1 MESPAPVRDHTRASS
16 SWGVWLVVALAS
28 CVRTVDALCRP
39 FHTDER
45 ISLLWSTFSV
55 KYLLDWLK
63 TWDVHP
69 PLFFLLLH
77 FLGLAN
83 APWWVPRL
91 LMVAIG
97 TVAVAIFFFI
107 VRIWAGERAAIVALI
122 CAAFMPVL
130 VFYDTW
136 VRMYVLS
143 DALMLTQFLL
153 LSIVLTRSEL
163 SIRQQWLLWIGWT
176 LAVTAA
182 GYTLYVAWFAAA
194 SQLLYVAW
202 AHRPKFTAAAG
213 ALAAAIVLWSPQMP
227 TLLHQLGMGGKT
239 FQGFFGHQVSGL
251 FALPGQATIAPE
263 LEGTAATLA
272 AAFAWVW
279 LAIGLWAAVSSS
291 PRSLI
296 PWLGMPAVL
305 TFAYGIATHKLIY
318 LDRYYMLLAYAFSA
332 WTGCAFALASQR
344 RSVPLRGIVVGVV
357 AGVIA
362 LGIAY
367 ATIPKFYTADWPGVA
382 KVLAEETQPGDL
394 IIMEQGM
401 PQWSMAGNKDIATHP
416 HMFLFWANQIPSAVA
431 DAAKYRRVWVMAY
444 EPRGIDPNLTLLNQ
458 LGKHYRLT
466 AAYPFNRWLPAE
478 DVVLLLFTR

>member
-1 MESPAPVRDHTRASS
+1 MERPAPVRDCSRASS
-16 SWGVWLVVALAS
+16 SWRVWLVVGLAF
-28 CVRTVDALCRP
+28 CVRAIDALRRP

-55 KYLLDWLK
+55 RYLLDWLK

-77 FLGLAN
+77 FLGLAD
-83 APWWVPRL
+83 APWWVARL

-97 TVAVAIFFFI
+97 TGGVAALFFVA
-107 VRIWAGERAAIVALI
+107 RIWAGDRAAIAAGT
-122 CAAFMPVL
+122 CAAFMPIL

-143 DALMLTQFLL
+143 DALVLVQFLL
-153 LSIVLTRSEL
+153 LSIILTRAEL
-163 SIRQQWLLWIGWT
+163 SRAHQWLLWSGWT

-202 AHRPKFTAAAG
+202 AHRAKFPAVAG
-213 ALAAAIVLWSPQMP
+213 ALAAAIMLWLPQVP
-227 TLLHQLGMGGKT
+227 SLLHQLGMGGAT
-239 FQGFFGHQVSGL
+239 FQGFQGHQISGL
-251 FALPGQATIAPE
+251 VALPGQATIAPE
-263 LEGTAATLA
+263 LEGAAATLA
-272 AAFAWVW
+272 AGFAWVW
-279 LAIGLWAAVSSS
+279 LAIGLWATISWS
-291 PRSLI
+291 PRSLL
-296 PWLGMPAVL
+296 PWLGMPALL
-305 TFAYGIATHKLIY
+305 TFAYGVTTHKLIY
-318 LDRYYMLLAYAFSA
+318 LDRYYILLGYAFAA
-332 WTGCAFALASQR
+332 WTGCALALAWKR
-344 RSVPLRGIVVGVV
+344 HLTLLRGVV
-357 AGVIA
+357 AAVVTGVIV

-367 ATIPKFYTADWPGVA
+367 ATVADFYTADWPGVA
-382 KVLAEETQPGDL
+382 KVLAEEAQPGDL

-401 PQWSMAGNKDIATHP
+401 PQWSMAGNQDIATHP

-431 DAAKYRRVWVMAY
+431 HAAKYRRVWVMAY
-444 EPRGIDPNLTLLNQ
+444 EPRGIDPDLTLLNQ
-458 LGKHYRLT
+458 LGKHFRLR

>member
-1 MESPAPVRDHTRASS
+1 VETPATKDRLR
-16 SWGVWLVVALAS
+16 WVWIVVALAF
-28 CVRTVDALCRP
+28 CARAVDALRRP

-77 FLGLAN
+77 FLALAN

-91 LMVAIG
+91 LMVAFG
-97 TVAVAIFFFI
+97 TGSVVMLFFI
-107 VRIWAGERAAIVALI
+107 VRIWAGERAAIVAGI

-143 DALMLTQFLL
+143 DALVLAQFLL
-153 LSIVLTRSEL
+153 LSIVVTRRDLAARS
-163 SIRQQWLLWIGWT
+163 QWLLWIGWT
-176 LAVTAA
+176 LAVVAA
-182 GYTLYVAWFAAA
+182 GYTLYVAWFAPVA
-194 SQLLYVAW
+194 QLLYVVW
-202 AHRPKFTAAAG
+202 AHRAKFLAAAG
-213 ALAAAIVLWSPQMP
+213 ALATAIALWLPQVP
-227 TLLHQLGMGGKT
+227 TLLHQLGMGGTT
-239 FQGFFGHQVSGL
+239 FQGFQGHQLSGL

-279 LAIGLWAAVSSS
+279 LAIGLWAATSWS
-291 PRSLI
+291 PRSLL
-296 PWLGMPAVL
+296 PWLGAPAIL
-305 TFAYGIATHKLIY
+305 TFGYGIATHKLIY
-318 LDRYYMLLAYAFSA
+318 LDRYYMLLGYAFAA
-332 WTGCAFALASQR
+332 WSGCAFALAWERHSA
-344 RSVPLRGIVVGVV
+344 PLRGIVAAIVT
-357 AGVIA
+357 GVIV

-367 ATIPKFYTADWPGVA
+367 ATVPEFYTADWPGVA
-382 KVLAEETQPGDL
+382 KVLAERVQPGDL

-401 PQWSMAGNKDIATHP
+401 PQWSMAGNKDIASHP
-416 HMFLFWANQIPSAVA
+416 HMYLFWANQIPSAVA
-431 DAAKYRRVWVMAY
+431 NTAKYRRVWVMAY

-458 LGKHYRLT
+458 LGQHYRLT